1 MMRKYILP
9 FLLLLY
15 IVPLEVFAQET
26 VMPMDYNPVIK
37 NYLNANGNQAAY
49 RLQVVGD
56 TLALPFV
63 DDFSEASIYP
73 SVQRW
78 VDNKVFINSDLPRVM
93 PTVGAATF
101 DGLNELGNPYLPGTT
116 NSGSADALTSQPL
129 YLHTNTQGGVYS
141 ISDSIYISFYFEK
154 KGFGDAPEASDS
166 LVLEFYRPSVQ
177 IWTREWYSPGGV
189 AAGQDTVF
197 NKVDV
202 LITNAAYLEDG
213 FQFRFRNYGN
223 LSGSLDNWHVDY
235 IRVFPSSGTSAALV
249 DQAFTNDRNTILEN
263 FTSIPWK
270 HYKASSNQSL
280 LIKDSS
286 NVSYVIYQNQ
296 PLVNA
301 GFKHRAIAYDLDTI
315 GLFGVGS
322 SLFPVASNQRLS
334 YSYPIN
340 YTFPNAKELTDD
352 STYFDLV
359 DYFSTQQ
366 GGDNIYSNDTIR
378 YRQYFYNYYSYD
390 DGTCELGYDLF
401 NAANGKIA
409 MRFDMLQAD
418 TLRGVQMFFTQQNG
432 VVSTKLITLKV
443 WSSLSPE
450 TVLYQ
455 LTNQLPSYVDSIN
468 GFATYVFNT
477 PVPASGFYIGFQQV
491 SPDGLHLGFDR
502 NTTSN
507 SKMFYNTSGT
517 WSQVSVLPGSFMIR
531 PLVGSIP
538 LVGVTENAE
547 YEKGIHCYPNPSS
560 GMVYIYSSADEN
572 RYNRIMLYNITG
584 DVVYDDFYTPGNYDF
599 SKFEA
604 GIYTIQLSGTD
615 VYSVRQKL
623 IINN

>member
-1 MMRKYILP
+1 MRRKYTLP
-9 FLLLLY
+9 LLLLLH
-15 IVPLEVFAQET
+15 IVPLSVFAQE
-26 VMPMDYNPVIK
+26 VLMPMDNNPVIK
-37 NYLNANGNQAAY
+37 NYLKTNGIQAAY
-49 RLQVVGD
+49 RLQTPGD

-63 DDFSEASIYP
+63 DDFSESGIYP
-73 SVQRW
+73 SSERW
-78 VDNKVFINSDLPRVM
+78 VDNKVFINSDVPRVM

-101 DGLNELGNPYLPGTT
+101 DGLDEFGNPYVPGTIS
-116 NSGSADALTSQPL
+116 SGSADALTSQPL
-129 YLHTNTQGGVYS
+129 YLYTNTQGGVYS
-141 ISDSIYISFYFEK
+141 IADSIYISFYFEK
-154 KGFGDAPEASDS
+154 KGYGDAPEASDS

-177 IWTREWYSPGGV
+177 TWTREWFSLGGV
-189 AAGQDTVF
+189 ASGQDTVF
-197 NKVDV
+197 NQVNV
-202 LITNAAYLEDG
+202 LLTNAAYLEDG
-213 FQFRFRNYGN
+213 FQFRFRSYGN

-235 IRVFPSSGTSAALV
+235 IRFFSSSGTSSALV
-249 DQAFTNDRNTILEN
+249 DQAFVNDRNTILET
-263 FTSIPWK
+263 FTSMPWK
-270 HYKASSNQSL
+270 HYKTSANQQL

-286 NVSYVIYQNQ
+286 TINYIIYQNQ

-322 SLFPVASNQRLS
+322 SLFPVSSNQRLN

-340 YTFPNAKELTDD
+340 YTFPNAKQLTDD

-390 DGTCELGYDLF
+390 DGTCELGYDLI

-418 TLRGVQMFFTQQNG
+418 TLRGVQMFFTQQNA
-432 VVSTKLITLKV
+432 VVASKLITLKV

-455 LTNQLPSYVDSIN
+455 LTNQFPSYVDSIN

-507 SKMFYNTSGT
+507 TKMFYNTSGI

-531 PLVGSIP
+531 PLVGSMP
-538 LVGVTENAE
+538 LVGVDESKGN
-547 YEKGIHCYPNPSS
+547 EKVIRCHPNPTT
-560 GMVYIYSSADEN
+560 GTVYISVSDVEN
-572 RYNRIMLYNITG
+572 RYNRIKLYNITG
-584 DVVYDDFYTPGNYDF
+584 DVVFDNYFTQGNYDF
-599 SKFEA
+599 SQLAA
-604 GIYTIQLSGTD
+604 GVYTIQLSGKD
-615 VYSVRQKL
+615 IYSIHQKL